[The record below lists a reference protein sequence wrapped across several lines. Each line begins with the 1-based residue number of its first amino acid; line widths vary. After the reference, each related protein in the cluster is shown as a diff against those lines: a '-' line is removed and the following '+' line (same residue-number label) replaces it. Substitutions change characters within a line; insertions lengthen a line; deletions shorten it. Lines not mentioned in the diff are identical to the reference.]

1 MDESHI
7 ERGWGNLDIRSIV
20 FILVRCWASYIAYLV
35 SGNSLSGAKVFG
47 DAFSGIPTMGV
58 FWKIGFGERKFSAD
72 WFSGREK
79 FSGYEKPWW
88 CFVVRGV
95 SEGNLFWFLELR
107 GFETV
112 SNGFLPCAMFAC
124 QVNFCGLMICC
135 MHIHNLVTSCVVHC
149 SPQWWEESLRRRSA
163 NGEKTGSEGGAMHC
177 SCLWLVFRC

>member
-1 MDESHI
+1 M
-7 ERGWGNLDIRSIV
+7 
-20 FILVRCWASYIAYLV
+20 V
-35 SGNSLSGAKVFG
+35 SGNSLCGAKVFG
-47 DAFSGIPTMGV
+47 DAFSGIPTMGI

-79 FSGYEKPWW
+79 FSGYEKHWK

-112 SNGFLPCAMFAC
+112 SNGFSMCHVAC

-135 MHIHNLVTSCVVHC
+135 MHITI
-149 SPQWWEESLRRRSA
+149 W
-163 NGEKTGSEGGAMHC
+163 
-177 SCLWLVFRC
+177 

>member
-1 MDESHI
+1 MMAHLLCSNWMQPIYQELLHSSRYNAARTG
-7 ERGWGNLDIRSIV
+7 ERDRPSNGLASISAHPLRKFGYSEHCV
-20 FILVRCWASYIAYLV
+20 YTGAVLSFIYIAYLV

-47 DAFSGIPTMGV
+47 DAFSRIPTMGI

-79 FSGYEKPWW
+79 FSGYEKHWK

-112 SNGFLPCAMFAC
+112 SNGFYHVPCLP
-124 QVNFCGLMICC
+124 V
-135 MHIHNLVTSCVVHC
+135 
-149 SPQWWEESLRRRSA
+149 R
-163 NGEKTGSEGGAMHC
+163 
-177 SCLWLVFRC
+177 